1 MADEGDHRGE
11 ALPQLTKRSSSV
23 NLNKL
28 LKYHKPD
35 FSSKKLSTFGFWPL
49 ARLMISSGVNHQF
62 RNVQC
67 SKHELITSDG
77 PGMLAVSWHTAGL
90 VDPMLIVN
98 FLDKPYAFA
107 GRHDLL
113 TGPIIGFWGRR
124 MGVQPLLRQAERKR
138 GKVDDET
145 ASRVNASSML
155 TVASKLAN
163 GHASVLMP
171 EGHSHNEPHLI
182 RLRTGPIRS
191 ALNAASIAQVLD
203 KKTPFLVPVG
213 LTFREPHSWF
223 SDVFVEFSEPIQLP
237 LLTDKNHGNKLHSGD
252 WVEPDEETTINVRNQ
267 LRDRLAPLTPDAPD
281 WETWDAWLL
290 LAHLQ
295 AEKDGRQLTTW
306 AEEVLAARE
315 IRDGFR
321 NSSTGA
327 WHGPEG
333 SGEIDPASTH
343 ETVLIAK
350 EVTSKISSL
359 GGDSSYCVDKPW
371 PNLLFNLI
379 TTLTL
384 LPLMLISSPFA
395 FLANGPQ
402 WIIGHILAQFNS
414 EAIDKRT
421 TYQSL
426 PSTFGLFLFRPPIHA
441 ITIGLFWYFDY
452 INNPL
457 FFPLFFIFLWII
469 SDISLKCCRVWLK
482 HLLNVRMAI
491 IRWKIKSSH
500 SWKNI
505 EKEIKSLIPMLDALK

>member
-1 MADEGDHRGE
+1 MGDEVDHRGE

-49 ARLMISSGVNHQF
+49 ARMMISSGVDHQF
-62 RNVQC
+62 SSVQC
-67 SKHELITSDG
+67 HKHKSITSEG

-145 ASRVNASSML
+145 ASKVNASSML

-191 ALNAASIAQVLD
+191 SLNAASIAQIL
-203 KKTPFLVPVG
+203 KKEPPVLVPVG
-213 LTFREPHSWF
+213 LTFRDPHSWF
-223 SDVFVEFSEPIQLP
+223 SDVFVEFAAPIELP
-237 LLTDKNHGNKLHSGD
+237 ILPDKSHGEKLHSGD
-252 WVEPDEETTINVRNQ
+252 WVEPDEETTIIVRNQ

-281 WETWDAWLL
+281 WETWEAWLL
-290 LAHLQ
+290 IAHLR
-295 AEKDGRQLTTW
+295 AEKNDTHLTTW
-306 AEEVLAARE
+306 ADEVLAARS
-315 IRDGFR
+315 IRDELR
-321 NSSTGA
+321 NSTIGA
-327 WHGPEG
+327 WHGPES
-333 SGEIDPASTH
+333 SGELDPASTH
-343 ETVLIAK
+343 EIVLYAK
-350 EVTSKISSL
+350 EIVSKTALL
-359 GGDSSYCVDKPW
+359 GVDSRACVDKAT
-371 PNLLFNLI
+371 PNLTSNLTTAFLLF
-379 TTLTL
+379 
-384 LPLMLISSPFA
+384 PLMLISSPFA
-395 FLANGPQ
+395 FSANGTQ
-402 WIIGHILAQFNS
+402 WIIGHILAKFNG

-421 TYQSL
+421 TYQSI

-441 ITIGLFWYFDY
+441 LTIVLLWYFDY
-452 INNPL
+452 IINL
-457 FFPLFFIFLWII
+457 AYFPLYFIILWVI
-469 SDISLKCCRVWLK
+469 SDISLKICRFWLK
-482 HLLNVRMAI
+482 LIVNVRIAL
-491 IRWKIKSSH
+491 IRRKTKSSDN
-500 SWKNI
+500 WKDI
-505 EKEIKSLIPMLDALK
+505 KKEINSLIPMLDALK